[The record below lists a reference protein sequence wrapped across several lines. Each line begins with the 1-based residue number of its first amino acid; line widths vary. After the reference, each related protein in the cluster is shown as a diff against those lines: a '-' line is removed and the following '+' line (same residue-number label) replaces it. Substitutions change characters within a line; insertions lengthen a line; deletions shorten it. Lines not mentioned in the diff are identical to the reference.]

1 LGRDRLIGVPSTGG
15 DSNVVCQITAFSS
28 QHGFTDGAIN
38 KPITTLNQILG
49 LAASGD
55 VFPPMYVRVDG
66 QRAGP
71 PGLRGVYVRLDL
83 VDGAHSRGLRYGGA
97 GPKDADG

>member
-1 LGRDRLIGVPSTGG
+1 MPSY
-15 DSNVVCQITAFSS
+15 NVGLKACSLSAVA
-28 QHGFTDGAIN
+28 
-38 KPITTLNQILG
+38 PIPEI
-49 LAASGD
+49 D
-55 VFPPMYVRVDG
+55 VRVDG

-71 PGLRGVYVRLDL
+71 PGLRGVYMRLDL